1 MDHKTQLPVN
11 PLTLSFKTPG
21 VEGDFRYYHSER
33 LHSQSR
39 IGMLSM
45 MLMFL
50 GVAIFELVLKEN
62 GSGGGRP
69 GYLPFAYLGL
79 AIGACIIL
87 VLTFIDN
94 LANRQGILV
103 TTAIVLGSTVI
114 GITSSLEQ
122 QFASDAA
129 IQILTLFWV
138 WVLAGLRFPI
148 ASFVGLSIVAL
159 QLALLWVVGY
169 SEDKFFLVSMYS
181 GIVGVSAIFSCFAA
195 YQSEKTSRQIFFE
208 FYHARENQ
216 QTQVTAD
223 VMQQQPSKVTSQQ
236 EGDWAKTLQDL
247 SIELSS
253 IHDMDL
259 MFNKL
264 LSFMG
269 SIIPNDAAAVGLQK
283 EKGMQPIVTTGALL
297 GDASEG
303 IRNSMWDANLLKQLD
318 FSKDAMMKETNT
330 GIIDGMLV
338 RRNKNFAF
346 RLDVPVYS
354 QKRLVGVV
362 TMLRQDQGFNEYEI
376 KISSSCVFHAM
387 MALKNARMQQKLASQ
402 QSGQAMATNAG
413 APNVAPG
420 PNTVPL
426 SSAPL
431 SHKLFR
437 EKAKPLFEKAVKAD
451 RGISFL
457 VVEIDQLTELFE
469 NHGEKVA
476 RNVYALVARL
486 LRNGIG
492 LDDLLA
498 YYGKTGFAV
507 MLIDKDIMET
517 QKLAQ
522 EVEGKLKQQ
531 KLKVAEGEIK
541 VSLSMGISTYTE
553 DAQDFMA
560 ILRAADMAL
569 FLVRETGGDSIRVN
583 L

>member
-1 MDHKTQLPVN
+1 MDQKTQLPVN

-33 LHSQSR
+33 LLSQSR

-62 GSGGGRP
+62 GAGSLRP

-79 AIGACIIL
+79 AVGACIVL

-94 LANRQGILV
+94 LANRQSILV
-103 TTAIVLGSTVI
+103 STAVVIGGTVI
-114 GITSSLEQ
+114 GITSSLDK

-148 ASFVGLSIVAL
+148 ATFVGLLIVAL
-159 QLALLWVVGY
+159 QLVLLWLVGY
-169 SEDKFFLVSMYS
+169 SGDKLFLVSMYS
-181 GIVGVSAIFSCFAA
+181 GIISVSAIFSCFAA

-208 FYHARENQ
+208 FYRARENQ
-216 QTQVTAD
+216 QSQVTAD
-223 VMQQQPSKVTSQQ
+223 VMQQRTSEVTSQQ

-283 EKGMQPIVTTGALL
+283 EKSMQPIVTTGALL

-303 IRNSMWDANLLKQLD
+303 IRNTMWDANLLKQLD

-330 GIIDGMLV
+330 GMIDGMLV

-376 KISSSCVFHAM
+376 KIASSCVFHAM

-457 VVEIDQLTELFE
+457 VVEIDQLTDLFE

-522 EVEGKLKQQ
+522 EVDGKLKQQ

>member
-1 MDHKTQLPVN
+1 MEQKIKLPVN
-11 PLTLSFKTPG
+11 PFTLSFSTPG

-33 LHSQSR
+33 LLSQSR
-39 IGMLSM
+39 IGMLAM
-45 MLMFL
+45 TIVLIVMGM
-50 GVAIFELVLKEN
+50 FELVLQESNPDWKRM
-62 GSGGGRP
+62 GV
-69 GYLPFAYLGL
+69 LPFVYMGL
-79 AIGACIIL
+79 AIATGSIL
-87 VLTFIDN
+87 VMSFMDN
-94 LANRQGILV
+94 VSNRQGIL
-103 TTAIVLGSTVI
+103 LGISLLVGTLVAT
-114 GITSSLEQ
+114 ITSFITPLV
-122 QFASDAA
+122 ASDAA
-129 IQILTLFWV
+129 VLVLTLFWV
-138 WVLAGLRFPI
+138 WVLAGLRFAN
-148 ASFVGLSIVAL
+148 ASLVGLVVVL
-159 QLALLWVVGY
+159 TKLVLLWGVEYTGGNVSLVG
-169 SEDKFFLVSMYS
+169 MYT
-181 GIVGVSAIFSCFAA
+181 GIVLVTAVFSFFAA
-195 YQSEKTSRQIFFE
+195 YQGEKTSRQIFFE
-208 FYHARENQ
+208 FYRARETQ

-223 VMQQQPSKVTSQQ
+223 VMNQKTAQVSSQQ
-236 EGDWAKTLQDL
+236 EGDWAKTLQEL
-247 SIELSS
+247 SVELSS

-269 SIIPNDAAAVGLQK
+269 NIIPNDAAGVGLQK
-283 EKGMQPIVTTGALL
+283 DNAMKPIVTTGALL
-297 GDASEG
+297 GDQSKG
-303 IRNSMWDANLLKQLD
+303 IRNTLWDASLLKQLE
-318 FSKDAMMKETNT
+318 FAKDALMKETNT

-338 RRNKNFAF
+338 RRNKNFAY

-362 TMLRQDQGFNEYEI
+362 SMLRQEQGFNEYEI
-376 KISSSCVFHAM
+376 KIASSCVFHAM

-402 QSGQAMATNAG
+402 QAGQAMATNTG
-413 APNVAPG
+413 APDVAPG

-437 EKAKPLFEKAVKAD
+437 EKAKPLFEKAVKSD

-457 VVEIDQLTELFE
+457 VVEIDQLTSLYE

-531 KLKVAEGEIK
+531 KLKVADGEIK

-569 FLVRETGGDSIRVN
+569 FLVRETGGDGIRVN

>member
-1 MDHKTQLPVN
+1 MDQKTQLPVN

-50 GVAIFELVLKEN
+50 GVAIFELLLKEN
-62 GSGGGRP
+62 GAGGSRP

-79 AIGACIIL
+79 AVGACIIL

-94 LANRQGILV
+94 LANRQSILV
-103 TTAIVLGSTVI
+103 ATAVVLGATVI
-114 GITSSLEQ
+114 GITSSLDKP
-122 QFASDAA
+122 FASDAA

-148 ASFVGLSIVAL
+148 ATLVGSAIVVL
-159 QLALLWVVGY
+159 QLVLLWLVGY
-169 SEDKFFLVSMYS
+169 SEDKLFLVSMYS

-208 FYHARENQ
+208 FYRARENQ
-216 QTQVTAD
+216 QSQVTAD
-223 VMQQQPSKVTSQQ
+223 VMQQRTSEVTSQQ

-247 SIELSS
+247 SVELSS

-283 EKGMQPIVTTGALL
+283 EKGMQPVVTTGALL
-297 GDASEG
+297 GDSSEG
-303 IRNSMWDANLLKQLD
+303 IRNTMWDAGLLKQLD

-330 GIIDGMLV
+330 GMIDGMMV
-338 RRNKNFAF
+338 RRNKNFAY

-376 KISSSCVFHAM
+376 KIASSCVFHAM

-413 APNVAPG
+413 VPNVAPG

-457 VVEIDQLTELFE
+457 VVEIDQLTDLFE

-492 LDDLLA
+492 FDDLLA

-531 KLKVAEGEIK
+531 KLKVAAGEIK

>member
-11 PLTLSFKTPG
+11 PLTLSFQTPG

-62 GSGGGRP
+62 GSGGSRP

-79 AIGACIIL
+79 AAGACIIL

-103 TTAIVLGSTVI
+103 TTAIVLGCTVI

-148 ASFVGLSIVAL
+148 ASVVGLSIVAL
-159 QLALLWVVGY
+159 QLALLWLVGY
-169 SEDKFFLVSMYS
+169 SEEKFFLVSMYS

-223 VMQQQPSKVTSQQ
+223 VMQQQPSQVTSQQ

-247 SIELSS
+247 SVELSS

-297 GDASEG
+297 GDSSEG
-303 IRNSMWDANLLKQLD
+303 IRNSMWDASLLKQLD

-376 KISSSCVFHAM
+376 KIASSCVFHAM

>member
-1 MDHKTQLPVN
+1 MDQKTQLPVN

-62 GSGGGRP
+62 GVGSSRP

-103 TTAIVLGSTVI
+103 ATAIFLGCTVI

-129 IQILTLFWV
+129 VQILTLFWV

-148 ASFVGLSIVAL
+148 ASVVGLAIVAL
-159 QLALLWVVGY
+159 QLVLLWLVGY
-169 SEDKFFLVSMYS
+169 SDDKFFLVSMYS

-216 QTQVTAD
+216 QSQVTAD
-223 VMQQQPSKVTSQQ
+223 VMQQRTSEVTSQQ

-247 SIELSS
+247 SVELSS

-303 IRNSMWDANLLKQLD
+303 IRNTMWDASLLKQLD

-402 QSGQAMATNAG
+402 QSGQAMATNSG

-457 VVEIDQLTELFE
+457 VVEIDQLTDLFE